1 MLLFGGA
8 LLKVKLDTFGV
19 LDFNI
24 VVLLEDDILEELV
37 IVTALEEEEPTTLD
51 PPDVDKTVVLA
62 VKIDEAVVMLATD
75 VELNEPD
82 TDNLLDVELNT
93 LDTDDVLDVKL
104 DEVDTTMDELEE
116 AKLELVEV
124 LANEVEILTAVV
136 EVVDDIELVVLVL
149 PVEIS
154 AAVGI
159 LATLSLETIALAEAE
174 LGSLLAAKLITT
186 FSYEIDLL
194 ELVETGK

>member
-62 VKIDEAVVMLATD
+62 VEIDEAVVMLAA
-75 VELNEPD
+75 
-82 TDNLLDVELNT
+82 DVELNT
-93 LDTDDVLDVKL
+93 LDTDDVLDVKI
-104 DEVDTTMDELEE
+104 DEVDTKMDELEE

-124 LANEVEILTAVV
+124 LADEVEILTAVV
-136 EVVDDIELVVLVL
+136 EVVDDIELVVLVP

-186 FSYEIDLL
+186 FSYDIDLL

>member
-1 MLLFGGA
+1 VLE
-8 LLKVKLDTFGV
+8 VK
-19 LDFNI
+19 
-24 VVLLEDDILEELV
+24 
-37 IVTALEEEEPTTLD
+37 
-51 PPDVDKTVVLA
+51 
-62 VKIDEAVVMLATD
+62 
-75 VELNEPD
+75 
-82 TDNLLDVELNT
+82 LNT
-93 LDTDDVLDVKL
+93 LDTDDVLDVELNTLDIDDVLDVKI
-104 DEVDTTMDELEE
+104 DEVDTTIDELEE

-186 FSYEIDLL
+186 FSYDIDLL

>member
-1 MLLFGGA
+1 MLLFGGT
-8 LLKVKLDTFGV
+8 LLTVKLDTSVV

-104 DEVDTTMDELEE
+104 DEVDTTIDELEE

-136 EVVDDIELVVLVL
+136 EVV
-149 PVEIS
+149 PPAATS

>member
-1 MLLFGGA
+1 VLLFGGT
-8 LLKVKLDTFGV
+8 LIKVKLDTFGV

-24 VVLLEDDILEELV
+24 VVLLEDNILKELV

-62 VKIDEAVVMLATD
+62 VEIDEAVVMLAAD

-93 LDTDDVLDVKL
+93 LDTDDVLDVKI

-124 LANEVEILTAVV
+124 LADEVEILTAVV
-136 EVVDDIELVVLVL
+136 EVVDDIELVVLVP

-186 FSYEIDLL
+186 FSYDIDLL

>member
-1 MLLFGGA
+1 MLLFGGT
-8 LLKVKLDTFGV
+8 LLTVKLDTSVV

-62 VKIDEAVVMLATD
+62 VEIDEAVVMLAA
-75 VELNEPD
+75 
-82 TDNLLDVELNT
+82 DVELNT
-93 LDTDDVLDVKL
+93 LDTDDVLDVKI

-124 LANEVEILTAVV
+124 LADEVEILTAVV
-136 EVVDDIELVVLVL
+136 EVV
-149 PVEIS
+149 PPAATS

-186 FSYEIDLL
+186 FSYDIDLL